1 MPEADSP
8 QKAANS
14 GTYLWRRAREEGT
27 AQVLEALWH
36 EVQRD
41 DAADEA
47 E

>member
-1 MPEADSP
+1 MPRRDSP

-14 GTYLWRRAREEGT
+14 GTYVWRRAREEGT
-27 AQVLEALWH
+27 AQMLEALWQ
-36 EVQRD
+36 EVQRE